1 MASSV
6 LSYRDAVR
14 ELDARGQGIRPDL
27 GRIRALADL
36 LDHPERTYPSI
47 QVTGTNGKSST
58 VRMIG
63 RILAAHGLKTGLY
76 SSPRLQSIRECFVV
90 ADESSTDLISQ
101 EDFAATLQYLR
112 PFVEVVELERDE
124 DVTSFELLTA
134 LAFEWMAQQ
143 TVGAGVFEVGM
154 GGAWDATNV
163 APGQVAAIT
172 RVAVDHERF
181 LGPTPL
187 DNAREKAGIVK
198 PEARVVSA
206 DQDPEVLALVERAA
220 TAYTERREAM
230 VAALRA
236 VGIAATA
243 PSGLNVWVPVPDED
257 AAVRALLA
265 AGASVAAG
273 APYRLDSGPAI
284 RITTAALPPADAPAL
299 AAALAAAVNP
309 PRRTRAA

>member
-27 GRIRALADL
+27 GRIRALVDL
-36 LDHPERTYPSI
+36 LDHPERTYSSI

-101 EDFAATLQYLR
+101 EDFAATLGYLR
-112 PFVEVVELERDE
+112 PFVEMVELERNE

-134 LAFEWMAQQ
+134 LAFEWMTQQ
-143 TVGAGVFEVGM
+143 TVAAGVFEVGM

-163 APGQVAAIT
+163 AGGQVAAIT
-172 RVAVDHERF
+172 RVAVDHEQFLAHGYSQSGELIGIVFRFNEWTGRTSCRGFVLQHSHGFSPSKLGF
-181 LGPTPL
+181 LGFVV
-187 DNAREKAGIVK
+187 RGI
-198 PEARVVSA
+198 
-206 DQDPEVLALVERAA
+206 L
-220 TAYTERREAM
+220 
-230 VAALRA
+230 
-236 VGIAATA
+236 G
-243 PSGLNVWVPVPDED
+243 G
-257 AAVRALLA
+257 
-265 AGASVAAG
+265 
-273 APYRLDSGPAI
+273 
-284 RITTAALPPADAPAL
+284 
-299 AAALAAAVNP
+299 
-309 PRRTRAA
+309 